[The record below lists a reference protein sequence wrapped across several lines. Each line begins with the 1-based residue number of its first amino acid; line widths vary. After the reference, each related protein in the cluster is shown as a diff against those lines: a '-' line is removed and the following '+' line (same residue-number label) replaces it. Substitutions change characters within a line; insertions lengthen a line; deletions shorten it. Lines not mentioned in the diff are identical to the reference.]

1 MRVIVLGAGVIGMSS
16 AWYLAQDGHQVTVV
30 DRQQGPGL
38 ETSFANA
45 GEISPSYA
53 APWASP
59 SVIKKAIGWMLAKH
73 GPFRLYPRLD
83 PAQWRWL
90 WQMTANCT
98 GAAYARNLQRMQRLA
113 VYSRDCFIAM
123 RRETGWRY
131 DDAQR
136 GTLLFFRDAHGLESV
151 DSDLDVLRSFGVRV
165 DIVDA
170 AGCIAVEPGLAPV
183 RARIAGGLHMPDDET
198 GDCLLFCNLLRE
210 RLDAMGVRFRFGT
223 RIDAI
228 ERDGDG
234 VRGVR
239 VGAATNGAG
248 GTERLE
254 ADAYLLALGSYSP
267 LLARPL
273 GLALPVYPVKGY
285 SLTVPVKDEAKAPIS
300 SIVDEDYKVAL
311 TRLGSRIRVAGTAE
325 VGGYDSSLRESRLQT
340 IQHVLADLFPGGF
353 ERDEMTFWTG
363 MRPMTPDGTPIV
375 GRSPL
380 KRLYLNTG
388 HGTFGWTMSLGSG
401 KVVADLI
408 HGRQPA
414 IDVRGLEVSRYA
426 NE

>member
-1 MRVIVLGAGVIGMSS
+1 MKVLVLGAGVIGMSS
-16 AWYLAQDGHQVTVV
+16 AWYLAQDGHEVTVV
-30 DRQQGPGL
+30 DRQSGPGL

-90 WQMTANCT
+90 WKMLRNCS
-98 GAAYARNLQRMQRLA
+98 GAAYERNLQRMQRLA
-113 VYSRDCFIAM
+113 VYSRECFIAM
-123 RRETGWRY
+123 RQDTGWRY
-131 DDAQR
+131 DDAQK
-136 GTLLFFRDAHGLESV
+136 GTLLFFRDAHGLASV
-151 DSDLDVLRSFGVRV
+151 NSDLDVLRSFGVRV
-165 DIVDA
+165 DVVDA
-170 AGCIAVEPGLAPV
+170 AGCIAAEPGLAPV
-183 RARIAGGLHMPDDET
+183 RDKIAGGLHMPDDET
-198 GDCLLFCNLLRE
+198 GDCLQFCNLLHE
-210 RLDAMGVRFRFGT
+210 RLTALGVQFRFGT
-223 RIDAI
+223 RIEAL
-228 ERDGDG
+228 EAEGG
-234 VRGVR
+234 ALRGVR
-239 VGAATNGAG
+239 VANATGSS
-248 GTERLE
+248 ERLS
-254 ADAYLLALGSYSP
+254 ADATLLALGSYSP

-273 GLALPVYPVKGY
+273 GIELPVYPVKGY
-285 SLTVPVKDEAKAPIS
+285 SLTVPVKDAARAPVS

-325 VGGYDSSLRESRLQT
+325 VGGFDSSLRPGRLET

-353 ERDEMTFWTG
+353 AREEMSFWTG

-380 KRLYLNTG
+380 RGLFLNTG

-401 KVVADLI
+401 RVIADLI
-408 HGRQPA
+408 HGRAPG
-414 IDVRGLEVSRYA
+414 IDIDGLELSRYRT
-426 NE
+426 E

>member
-1 MRVIVLGAGVIGMSS
+1 MKVIVLGAGVIGMSS
-16 AWYLAQDGHQVTVV
+16 AWYLAQDGHEVTVV
-30 DRQQGPGL
+30 DRQPGPGL

-59 SVIKKAIGWMLAKH
+59 SVIKKAVGWMLAKH
-73 GPFRLYPRLD
+73 GPFRLYPKLD

-90 WQMTANCT
+90 WKMTANCT
-98 GAAYARNLQRMQRLA
+98 GRAYERNLQRMQRLA

-123 RRETGWRY
+123 RAQTGWRY
-131 DDAQR
+131 DDAQK
-136 GTLLFFRDAHGLESV
+136 GTLLFFRDAHGLAS
-151 DSDLDVLRSFGVRV
+151 LRSFGVRV
-165 DIVDA
+165 DVVDA
-170 AGCIAVEPGLAPV
+170 AGCIRAEPGLAPV
-183 RARIAGGLHMPDDET
+183 RERIAGGLHMPDDET
-198 GDCLLFCNLLRE
+198 GDCLMFCNLLRE
-210 RLDAMGVRFRFGT
+210 RLTTMGVQWRFDT

-228 ERDGDG
+228 EREADS

-239 VGAATNGAG
+239 VSSGQGAPESLSA
-248 GTERLE
+248 E
-254 ADAYLLALGSYSP
+254 AYVLALGSYSP

-273 GLALPVYPVKGY
+273 GLELPVYPVKGY
-285 SLTVPVKDEAKAPIS
+285 SLTVPVKDETKAPVS

-325 VGGYDSSLRESRLQT
+325 VGGFDSSLRPGRLET

-353 ERDEMTFWTG
+353 RREDMTFWTG
-363 MRPMTPDGTPIV
+363 MRPMTPDGTPIL

-380 KRLYLNTG
+380 KRLFLNTG

-401 KVVADLI
+401 RVVADLI
-408 HGRQPA
+408 HGRAPG
-414 IDVRGLEVSRYA
+414 IDISGLEVSRYRT
-426 NE
+426 E